1 MTTAA
6 DIVFI
11 KACKAENVIPKFAKI
26 NLSVK
31 DDNKKLTWRVARIV
45 MERQLQSKHRKK
57 KKLKKELTI
66 WTTKWRPALI
76 SYLSSLVY

>member
-1 MTTAA
+1 MKTAA

-31 DDNKKLTWRVARIV
+31 DDNKKLT
-45 MERQLQSKHRKK
+45 
-57 KKLKKELTI
+57 
-66 WTTKWRPALI
+66 
-76 SYLSSLVY
+76 